1 MKTKFKKFIALGL
14 CALMIFSSC
23 AKKTGS
29 GGDDNS
35 GKEVTSEGLK
45 AEIVVQV
52 EKDWM
57 DYYKKA
63 VDKVLEKNPD
73 SKIELKEIGS
83 FDHLDILKVPM
94 QLTLTLRTCLHFLL
108 TDLLTL

>member
-45 AEIVVQV
+45 SRNCCTGR
-52 EKDWM
+52 KR
-57 DYYKKA
+57 
-63 VDKVLEKNPD
+63 
-73 SKIELKEIGS
+73 
-83 FDHLDILKVPM
+83 LDG
-94 QLTLTLRTCLHFLL
+94 LL
-108 TDLLTL
+108 QESCW